1 MPEVKGIISFKKLVI
16 NGFCPYEEFWM
27 QVEQEG
33 NLRKQLIGIVHNMNE
48 VANRKSLPKEKFRD
62 ITPDK
67 ESVKEYEFK
76 KGDLRVYAIKD
87 AAGHIVIL
95 GGKKNSQKRDIKS
108 FRSIKHRYLRSKEH
122 T

>member
-16 NGFCPYEEFWM
+16 DGFSPYEEFWM
-27 QVEQEG
+27 QVEKEG

-87 AAGHIVIL
+87 VAGHIVIL

-108 FRSIKHRYLRSKEH
+108 FRSIKQRYLRSKEH

>member
-16 NGFCPYEEFWM
+16 DGFCPYEEFWM
-27 QVEQEG
+27 QVEKEG
-33 NLRKQLIGIVHNMNE
+33 NLRKQLVGIVHNMNE

-67 ESVKEYEFK
+67 ESVNEYEFK

-87 AAGHIVIL
+87 VAGHIVIL

-108 FRSIKHRYLRSKEH
+108 FRSIKQRYLRSKEH